1 MYSFPNLEPVC
12 WYKSFIQNFRKCVY
26 IYAYLYF
33 LQSFSNFKDKVVLC
47 GSLNFPT
54 QPKCYINIYLK
65 LIFSIYAPKGLLF
78 IGNASTVSLQY
89 NIFNEM
95 FQTLQAHVK
104 ILLNCHQIFLVE
116 FTRECTMYLRLE
128 HLYLAVGSIEMHD
141 LS

>member
-65 LIFSIYAPKGLLF
+65 LIFSIYAPNYIKMHTGNKNPMDYVFPEQKNFKQCHNYAKGLLF
-78 IGNASTVSLQY
+78 IGYCFIAVQY
-89 NIFNEM
+89 F
-95 FQTLQAHVK
+95 
-104 ILLNCHQIFLVE
+104 
-116 FTRECTMYLRLE
+116 
-128 HLYLAVGSIEMHD
+128 
-141 LS
+141 